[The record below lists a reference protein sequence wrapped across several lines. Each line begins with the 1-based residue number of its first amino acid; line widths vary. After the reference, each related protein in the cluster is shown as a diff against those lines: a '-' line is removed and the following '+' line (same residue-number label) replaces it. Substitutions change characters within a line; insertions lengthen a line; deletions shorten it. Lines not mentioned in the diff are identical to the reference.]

1 MLNTYS
7 RSFDLA
13 LIGAPTV
20 RPTVYESAW
29 KTAVDTANTFRR
41 YRVIGSVHATISDA
55 GAAPQD
61 ALYMAV
67 QIEERFNC
75 GTESTYSSRIILGSL
90 INKSQEHLPFKT
102 RAQGLWCSKCWS
114 DNIYGTGEG
123 GIEIP
128 YYAMGPHNRR
138 LTAVPTCRSCGCYSK
153 PYDAEDYRPL
163 TSGQAH
169 LFSAVMCRQLQL
181 KAEEAFAA
189 AGVVTGV
196 VSRSEECVM
205 PSELQEAIRGAAVAA
220 C

>member
-1 MLNTYS
+1 MLNSYT

-20 RPTVYESAW
+20 KPAVYDCAW
-29 KTAVDTANTFRR
+29 KTVVETAHTFRR
-41 YRVIGSVHATISDA
+41 YRVIGAVQATISDA
-55 GAAPQD
+55 GAPAQD
-61 ALYMAV
+61 ALYTAI

-75 GTESTYSSRIILGSL
+75 GTESSYSSRIVLGSL
-90 INKSQEHLPFKT
+90 IGAAHEHLPFKT

-128 YYAMGPHNRR
+128 YYAMGGHNRR

-153 PYDAEDYRPL
+153 AYDAEEYQPL
-163 TSGQAH
+163 TSGQAY
-169 LFSAVMCRQLQL
+169 LFSSVMCRALQ
-181 KAEEAFAA
+181 AAADEAFAA
-189 AGVVTGV
+189 VGVATGV
-196 VSRSEECVM
+196 VSRSEEQVM
-205 PSELQEAIRGAAVAA
+205 PPELQEAIRGAAVAA

>member
-1 MLNTYS
+1 MLNTYT

-13 LIGAPTV
+13 LIGAPSV
-20 RPTVYESAW
+20 RATIYDCAW

-41 YRVIGSVHATISDA
+41 YRVIGSVKATISNA
-55 GAAPQD
+55 GAGAQD
-61 ALYMAV
+61 ALYTAI

-75 GTESTYSSRIILGSL
+75 GVESTYSSRIILGSL

-102 RAQGLWCSKCWS
+102 KAQGLWCSKCWS

-138 LTAVPTCRSCGCYSK
+138 LTAVPTCRFCGCYSK
-153 PYDAEDYRPL
+153 PYDAEDYSPL

-169 LFSAVMCRQLQL
+169 LFSSVVCRALQTA
-181 KAEEAFAA
+181 AEEAFAA

-196 VSRSEECVM
+196 VSRSEEQVM
-205 PSELQEAIRGAAVAA
+205 PTELQEAIRGAVAA